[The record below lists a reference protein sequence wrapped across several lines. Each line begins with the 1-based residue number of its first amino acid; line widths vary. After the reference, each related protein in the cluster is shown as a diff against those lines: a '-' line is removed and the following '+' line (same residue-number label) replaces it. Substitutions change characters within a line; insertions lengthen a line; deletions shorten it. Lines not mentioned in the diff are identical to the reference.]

1 MQQCLSIVSDKS
13 IVGGAVNRAKE
24 MLEKAGERGR
34 ELRILHKKEGAIK
47 QGGLQRLKRRSL
59 EQMKVNQ
66 LEMEQSKRKN
76 SALRKVGKMLERKKP
91 LL

>member
-34 ELRILHKKEGAIK
+34 ELRILHKKRGGDK
-47 QGGLQRLKRRSL
+47 TGGLQRLKKEEASSR
-59 EQMKVNQ
+59 
-66 LEMEQSKRKN
+66 
-76 SALRKVGKMLERKKP
+76 
-91 LL
+91 